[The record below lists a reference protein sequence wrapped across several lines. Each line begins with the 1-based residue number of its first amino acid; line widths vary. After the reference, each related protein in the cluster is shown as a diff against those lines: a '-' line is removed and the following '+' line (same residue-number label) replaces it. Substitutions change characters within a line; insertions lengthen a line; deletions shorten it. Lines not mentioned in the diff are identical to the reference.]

1 MFKYYLL
8 GGQTIDRIDIFDSEN
23 KVRLWLRLFG
33 PSPSLIKQTDIMK
46 TIHINLKVKELE
58 KSISFYNELFGTKPT
73 TVKSDYAK
81 WQLDDPQ
88 VNFSL
93 SKSADQA
100 GLNHLGIQVDSSE
113 ELHKVYDN
121 IERSKGKV
129 MEEGHTVCCYS
140 QSEKS
145 WVEDPQGILWEAFHS
160 YGTSEVNKVAVAA
173 EDEGNCCAP
182 NCCAS

>member
-1 MFKYYLL
+1 MRLL
-8 GGQTIDRIDIFDSEN
+8 RTC
-23 KVRLWLRLFG
+23 
-33 PSPSLIKQTDIMK
+33 PSLTKQTDIMK

-58 KSISFYNELFGTKPT
+58 KSISFYNELFGAEPT

-145 WVEDPQGILWEAFHS
+145 WVEDPQGVLWEAFHS
-160 YGTSEVNKVAVAA
+160 YGTSEVNKAA
-173 EDEGNCCAP
+173 LAATEGEGSCCAP
-182 NCCAS
+182 DCCAS

>member
-1 MFKYYLL
+1 
-8 GGQTIDRIDIFDSEN
+8 
-23 KVRLWLRLFG
+23 
-33 PSPSLIKQTDIMK
+33 MK

-58 KSISFYNELFGTKPT
+58 KSILFYNELFGAAPT
-73 TVKSDYAK
+73 TVKADYAK

-93 SKSADQA
+93 SKSEDQV

-113 ELHKVYDN
+113 ELHNVYEN

-129 MEEGHTVCCYS
+129 IEEGHTVCCYA

-145 WVEDPQGILWEAFHS
+145 WVEDPQGVLWEAFHS
-160 YGTSEVNKVAVAA
+160 YGTSEVNKSEIAAVT
-173 EDEGNCCAP
+173 EEGNCCAP
-182 NCCAS
+182 SCCPS